1 MPQLFANNARALLTS
16 GINDTATSLTIEANK
31 ADLFPTANT
40 GTGPVPSANNWYK
53 VTLQDAQGNTEI
65 VYVRTRTAGSGILSN
80 VIRGQEGT
88 TARSFS
94 AGAVVGLRLTA
105 LDVQQSINVLSNNNV
120 FSGANTFAGTV
131 TFNQAATFN
140 QTATFTQAATFN
152 AGLTGN
158 VTGNVTGNLTG
169 NAATATNAPRFA
181 SANFVIE
188 QSGTNLLF
196 KHGSTT
202 IASLT
207 SAGVFT
213 ALSTVTGHGTP

>member
-1 MPQLFANNARALLTS
+1 MPQLFANNSRALLAS

-65 VYVRTRTAGSGILSN
+65 VYVRTRTAGSGVLSN

-120 FSGANTFAGTV
+120 FSGGNTFAGTV
-131 TFNQAATFN
+131 AFNQAV
-140 QTATFTQAATFN
+140 TFN
-152 AGLTGN
+152 AGLTGS
-158 VTGNVTGNLTG
+158 VTGSLFAGNFT
-169 NAATATNAPRFA
+169 
-181 SANFVIE
+181 IE
-188 QSGTNLLF
+188 ESGGKLVF
-196 KHGSTT
+196 KNGTT
-202 IASLT
+202 VIASLSST
-207 SAGVFT
+207 GVFT
-213 ALSTVTGHGTP
+213 ALSNVTAGGTP

>member
-1 MPQLFANNARALLTS
+1 MPQLFANNARALLAS

-65 VYVRTRTAGSGILSN
+65 VYVRTRTAGSGVLSN

-105 LDVQQSINVLSNNNV
+105 LDVQQSINVLSNNNL
-120 FSGANTFAGTV
+120 FTGSNTFTAGISVGAAWDIVGTAQGLIIRNGGTAVAKIESNGNITSVGTLSAGGTV
-131 TFNQAATFN
+131 
-140 QTATFTQAATFN
+140 
-152 AGLTGN
+152 
-158 VTGNVTGNLTG
+158 
-169 NAATATNAPRFA
+169 
-181 SANFVIE
+181 
-188 QSGTNLLF
+188 
-196 KHGSTT
+196 
-202 IASLT
+202 
-207 SAGVFT
+207 
-213 ALSTVTGHGTP
+213 

>member
-1 MPQLFANNARALLTS
+1 MPQLFANNARALLAS
-16 GINDTATSLTIEANK
+16 GINDTATSLTVEANK

-120 FSGANTFAGTV
+120 FSGTNTFAGTV
-131 TFNQAATFN
+131 AFN
-140 QTATFTQAATFN
+140 QAATFN
-152 AGLTGN
+152 AGLTGS
-158 VTGNVTGNLTG
+158 LTG
-169 NAATATNAPRFA
+169 NAATATALQTAAFT
-181 SANFVIE
+181 IE
-188 QSGTNLLF
+188 ESGGKLVF
-196 KHGSTT
+196 KNGTT
-202 IASLT
+202 VIASLSST
-207 SAGVFT
+207 GVFT
-213 ALSTVTGHGTP
+213 ALSNVTAGGTP

>member
-1 MPQLFANNARALLTS
+1 MPQLFANNARALLAS

-40 GTGPVPSANNWYK
+40 GTGSVPSANNWYK

-120 FSGANTFAGTV
+120 FSGSNTFAGTV
-131 TFNQAATFN
+131 AFNQAV
-140 QTATFTQAATFN
+140 TFN
-152 AGLTGN
+152 AGLTGS
-158 VTGNVTGNLTG
+158 VTGSVTGSLLAGSFT
-169 NAATATNAPRFA
+169 
-181 SANFVIE
+181 IE
-188 QSGTNLLF
+188 ESGGKLVF
-196 KHGSTT
+196 KNGTT
-202 IASLT
+202 VIASLSST
-207 SAGVFT
+207 GVFT
-213 ALSTVTGHGTP
+213 ALSNVTAGGTP